1 MIESV
6 KASSS
11 SKTKSLVMYSFKVSV
26 VQICYQLKNGQHQDF
41 FCSAKAEYK
50 LTIRLVLIFG
60 ILNLDII
67 KHH

>member
-41 FCSAKAEYK
+41 FCSAKAEY
-50 LTIRLVLIFG
+50 
-60 ILNLDII
+60 
-67 KHH
+67 